1 MTMDYL
7 STSTHPKLSKNLYVY
22 CIIPSSLFSTIFFL
36 NRQKLASMS
45 TELRASF
52 CGILNELQMVKK
64 KIFHEGILAQCS
76 QRTRYS

>member
-1 MTMDYL
+1 MIMDYL

-45 TELRASF
+45 TGAESI
-52 CGILNELQMVKK
+52 ILWHLE
-64 KIFHEGILAQCS
+64 
-76 QRTRYS
+76 